1 MGSANEINFLEPKQ
15 FENFKKINI
24 TDSNGEKITMETE
37 SCFSYGIQK
46 SDKFDSY
53 SLPLNLKNDSEA
65 LRKLKD
71 ILQKCKEHLPES
83 EFSKFLYEMTE
94 TTRIYPKLKYFNG
107 EFNTSVYENDIEID
121 PRKYLG
127 VYCNARALI
136 HVEGILLGEK
146 CHCW

>member
-1 MGSANEINFLEPKQ
+1 
-15 FENFKKINI
+15 
-24 TDSNGEKITMETE
+24 METE
-37 SCFSYGIQK
+37 TCFSYGVQK

-65 LRKLKD
+65 LRNLKD
-71 ILQKCKEHLPES
+71 ILQKCKEHSPES

-146 CHCW
+146 TSLLVRVLEVEVSERKGSLVKNKERQLSKKS